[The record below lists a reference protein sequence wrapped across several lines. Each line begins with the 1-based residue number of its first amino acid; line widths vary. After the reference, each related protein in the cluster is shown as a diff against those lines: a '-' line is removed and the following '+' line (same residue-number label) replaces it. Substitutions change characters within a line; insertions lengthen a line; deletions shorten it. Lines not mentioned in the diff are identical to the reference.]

1 MFDKELLKEANC
13 CAYTGVETIKHIP
26 LFDGVSVYESKT
38 QEHHNIRLVFS
49 DNGVSVCG
57 VLLRKYNKSKFN
69 AYVVSGV
76 FTIKNM
82 RLKGYAKGLIAVAKM
97 LVREEHKAKLCLDN
111 NLTELGK
118 CLFKRGV

>member
-1 MFDKELLKEANC
+1 MFDSEILKGCSAC
-13 CAYTGVETIKHIP
+13 SYTGSETVKRLS
-26 LFDGVSVYESKT
+26 LFDGVCIYESKT

-57 VLLRKYNKSKFN
+57 VLLRKHNKSKFN
-69 AYVVSGV
+69 DYVVSGV
-76 FTIKNM
+76 FTDEHM
-82 RLKGYAKGLIAVAKM
+82 RLKGYAKGLIVVAKM
-97 LVREEHKAKLCLDN
+97 YVRNEHKAALCLDN

>member
-1 MFDKELLKEANC
+1 MFDKELLKECNA
-13 CAYTGVETIKHIP
+13 CAYTGVETVKSVS
-26 LFDGVSVYESKT
+26 LFSDVSVYESKT

-57 VLLRKYNKSKFN
+57 VLLRKHNKSKFN

-76 FTIKNM
+76 FTDKNV

-97 LVREEHKAKLCLDN
+97 YVRNEHKAALCLDN

>member
-1 MFDKELLKEANC
+1 MFDKELLKPINS
-13 CAYTGVETIKHIP
+13 CAYTGVETVKHIP
-26 LFDGVSVYESKT
+26 LFDDVSVYESKT

-57 VLLRKYNKSKFN
+57 VLLRKHNKSKFN
-69 AYVVSGV
+69 EYVVSGV
-76 FTIKNM
+76 FTINNM

-97 LVREEHKAKLCLDN
+97 YVRNEYKAALCLDN

>member
-1 MFDKELLKEANC
+1 MFDKELLKPINSC
-13 CAYTGVETIKHIP
+13 TYTGVETVKHIP
-26 LFDGVSVYESKT
+26 LFDDVSVYESKT

-57 VLLRKYNKSKFN
+57 VLLRKHNKSKFN
-69 AYVVSGV
+69 DYVVSGV
-76 FTIKNM
+76 FTNKNV
-82 RLKGYAKGLIAVAKM
+82 RLRGYARGLIAVAKM
-97 LVREEHKAKLCLDN
+97 WVREEHKAALCLDN

>member
-1 MFDKELLKEANC
+1 MFDKELLKPINSC
-13 CAYTGVETIKHIP
+13 VYTSVETVKHIP
-26 LFDGVSVYESKT
+26 LFDDVSVYESKT

-57 VLLRKYNKSKFN
+57 VLLRKHNKSKFN
-69 AYVVSGV
+69 EYVVSGV
-76 FTIKNM
+76 FTINNM
-82 RLKGYAKGLIAVAKM
+82 RLRGYARGLIAVAKM
-97 LVREEHKAKLCLDN
+97 WVREEHKAALCLDN

>member
-1 MFDKELLKEANC
+1 MFDKELLKPINS
-13 CAYTGVETIKHIP
+13 CAYTSVETVKHIP
-26 LFDGVSVYESKT
+26 LFDDVSVYESKT

-57 VLLRKYNKSKFN
+57 VLLRKHNKSKFN
-69 AYVVSGV
+69 EYVVSGV
-76 FTIKNM
+76 FTNNNV
-82 RLKGYAKGLIAVAKM
+82 RLRGYAKGLIAVAKM
-97 LVREEHKAKLCLDN
+97 WVREEHKAALCLDN

>member
-1 MFDKELLKEANC
+1 MFDKELLKPINGC
-13 CAYTGVETIKHIP
+13 VYTSVETIKHIP
-26 LFDGVSVYESKT
+26 LFDDVSVYESKT

-57 VLLRKYNKSKFN
+57 VLLRKHTKSKFN
-69 AYVVSGV
+69 DYVISGV
-76 FTIKNM
+76 FTDNNV

-97 LVREEHKAKLCLDN
+97 YVRNEHKASLCLDN

-118 CLFKRGV
+118 LMFKNGV

>member
-1 MFDKELLKEANC
+1 MVIGGSPCQSFSVAGDGSGFD
-13 CAYTGVETIKHIP
+13 
-26 LFDGVSVYESKT
+26 
-38 QEHHNIRLVFS
+38 
-49 DNGVSVCG
+49 GVSVCG
-57 VLLRKYNKSKFN
+57 VLLRKHNKSKFN

-111 NLTELGK
+111 NLTDLGK

>member
-1 MFDKELLKEANC
+1 MFDKELLKGCNG
-13 CAYTGVETIKHIP
+13 CAYTGVETVKRLS
-26 LFDGVSVYESKT
+26 LFSDVSVYESKT

-57 VLLRKYNKSKFN
+57 VLLRKHNKSKFN
-69 AYVVSGV
+69 DYVVSGV
-76 FTIKNM
+76 FTDNNM
-82 RLKGYAKGLIAVAKM
+82 RLRGYARGLIAVAKM
-97 LVREEHKAKLCLDN
+97 WVREEHKASLCLDN

>member
-1 MFDKELLKEANC
+1 MFDKELLKPINS
-13 CAYTGVETIKHIP
+13 CAYTGVETVKSVP
-26 LFDGVSVYESKT
+26 LFSDVSVYESKT

-57 VLLRKYNKSKFN
+57 VLLRKHNKSKFN
-69 AYVVSGV
+69 DYVVSGV
-76 FTIKNM
+76 FTDNNV
-82 RLKGYAKGLIAVAKM
+82 RLRGYARGLIAVAKM
-97 LVREEHKAKLCLDN
+97 WVREEHKAALCLDN

>member
-1 MFDKELLKEANC
+1 MFDKELLKECNGC
-13 CAYTGVETIKHIP
+13 VYTGVETVKRIS
-26 LFDGVSVYESKT
+26 LFSDVSVYESKT

-57 VLLRKYNKSKFN
+57 VLLRKHNKSKFN
-69 AYVVSGV
+69 DYVVSGV
-76 FTIKNM
+76 FTNNNV
-82 RLKGYAKGLIAVAKM
+82 RLRGYAKGLLAVAKM
-97 LVREEHKAKLCLDN
+97 YVRNEYKAALCLDN

>member
-1 MFDKELLKEANC
+1 MFDNELLKPING
-13 CAYTGVETIKHIP
+13 CAYTGVETVKGMP
-26 LFDGVSVYESKT
+26 LFNDVSVYESKT

-57 VLLRKYNKSKFN
+57 VLLRKHNKSKFN
-69 AYVVSGV
+69 DYVVSGV
-76 FTIKNM
+76 FTDNNV
-82 RLKGYAKGLIAVAKM
+82 RLKGYAKGLLAVAKM
-97 LVREEHKAKLCLDN
+97 YVRNEYKAALCLDN

>member
-69 AYVVSGV
+69 DYVVSGV

>member
-1 MFDKELLKEANC
+1 MFDKELLKECNG
-13 CAYTGVETIKHIP
+13 CAYTGVETVKRIP
-26 LFDGVSVYESKT
+26 LFDDVSVYESKT

-57 VLLRKYNKSKFN
+57 VLLRKHTKSKFN
-69 AYVVSGV
+69 EYVVSGV
-76 FTIKNM
+76 FTINNM
-82 RLKGYAKGLIAVAKM
+82 RLRGYAKGLIAVAKM
-97 LVREEHKAKLCLDN
+97 YVRNEYKAALCLDN

>member
-1 MFDKELLKEANC
+1 MFDKELLKECNG
-13 CAYTGVETIKHIP
+13 CAYTGVETVKSVS
-26 LFDGVSVYESKT
+26 LFSDVSVYESKT

-57 VLLRKYNKSKFN
+57 VLLRKHNKSKFN
-69 AYVVSGV
+69 DYVVSGV
-76 FTIKNM
+76 FTINNV

-97 LVREEHKAKLCLDN
+97 YIRNEYKAALCLDN

>member
-1 MFDKELLKEANC
+1 MFDKELLKPINS
-13 CAYTGVETIKHIP
+13 CAYTGVETVKRLS
-26 LFDGVSVYESKT
+26 LFDGVCIYESKT

-57 VLLRKYNKSKFN
+57 VLLRKHNKSKFDD
-69 AYVVSGV
+69 YVVAGV
-76 FTIKNM
+76 FTKNNV
-82 RLKGYAKGLIAVAKM
+82 RLKGYAKGLITVAKM
-97 LVREEHKAKLCLDN
+97 FVRNEYKAALCLDN